1 MKFATKAIHAG
12 QEPDPRTG
20 AVNVPVYLSSTFK
33 QDGLGGTRDG
43 YEYARTDN
51 PTRRA
56 LEATLAALENGTHAL
71 AFSSGCA
78 ATTAVLN
85 LLAPG
90 DHVVST
96 IDVYGGTYR
105 LFHRVFAK
113 YGIAF
118 DCLATSSADEI
129 VAATNQ
135 KTKLIWLETPT
146 NPLLNVIDIARVAA
160 GKPAAAILA
169 VDNTFATPCWQTPLD
184 LGADLVAH
192 SMTKYLGG
200 HSDLVAGALITRRA
214 DLHEPLKFYQNAA
227 GGVPG
232 LLECYLVMRGMKTL
246 EVRMERHQKNAFAVA
261 EWLARHPQVG
271 RLYFPGLPSHPHHA
285 VAKKQMRGH
294 AGMVSFELKGGRAE
308 LERFLAALHVFTLA
322 ESLGGV
328 ESLVCYPYSMT
339 HGSIP
344 AEEKNRIGITEQ
356 LVRLSCGLEDADDLL
371 ADLDHAFAAARG

>member
-33 QDGLGGTRDG
+33 QDGLGRPRDG
-43 YEYARTDN
+43 FEYARTDN

-113 YGIAF
+113 YGIVF

-129 VAATNQ
+129 LAATTP
-135 KTKLIWLETPT
+135 KTKLIWIETPT
-146 NPLLNVIDIARVAA
+146 NPLLNVIDIARVAE
-160 GKPAAAILA
+160 GKPKGAVLT

-184 LGADLVAH
+184 IGADLVAH

-200 HSDLVAGALITRRA
+200 HSDLVAGALVTRRS

-232 LLECYLVMRGMKTL
+232 LMECYLVMRGMKTL
-246 EVRMERHQKNAFAVA
+246 EIRMERHQKNAFAVA

-271 RLYFPGLPSHPHHA
+271 TLYFPGLPSHPHHA
-285 VAKKQMRGH
+285 VARKQMRGH
-294 AGMVSFELKGGRAE
+294 AGMVSFELKGSRAE

-328 ESLVCYPYSMT
+328 ESLVCYPYTMT

-344 AEEKNRIGITEQ
+344 PEEKNRIGITEQ
-356 LVRLSCGLEDADDLL
+356 LVRLSCGLEDAEDLL
-371 ADLDHAFAAARG
+371 ADLEGAFAAARG